1 MNRRDKW
8 RQILGILSSINQ
20 EQWTLLVTYCNL
32 LLKILYQMLSILS
45 EFLESFQFTWF
56 LFMMLLPHNS
66 DSFSYYFLNISEQ
79 LYFWFAASVFIDL
92 RQSHASLWSSRI
104 GKQYKVISSDIYRQQ
119 GFNHKYFDKSFS
131 ILFNC
136 AIIYCDLLSLQ
147 SYFPLKVLT

>member
-1 MNRRDKW
+1 MNIEKC
-8 RQILGILSSINQ
+8 LGILD
-20 EQWTLLVTYCNL
+20 EQKGQMEIDFRNSFFYKSEIVDLTRDLIV
-32 LLKILYQMLSILS
+32 KVLYQMLSILS
-45 EFLESFQFTWF
+45 EFLESFQFTQF

-104 GKQYKVISSDIYRQQ
+104 GKRYKVISSDIYRQQ

-136 AIIYCDLLSLQ
+136 AIIYGDLLSL
-147 SYFPLKVLT
+147 

>member
-1 MNRRDKW
+1 MNIEKC
-8 RQILGILSSINQ
+8 LGILD
-20 EQWTLLVTYCNL
+20 EQKGQMEIDFRNSFFYKSEIVDLTRDLIV
-32 LLKILYQMLSILS
+32 KVLYQMLSILS
-45 EFLESFQFTWF
+45 EFLESFQFTQF

-66 DSFSYYFLNISEQ
+66 DSFSYYFLSISQQ

-104 GKQYKVISSDIYRQQ
+104 GKRYKVISSDIYRQQ

-136 AIIYCDLLSLQ
+136 AIIYSDLFSL
-147 SYFPLKVLT
+147 